1 MPYAHRWERGEI
13 LIAPIYLDQ
22 PFFRIESAGLWYHG
36 ISIGF
41 RRVKKMNLGNSR
53 LITGSMFV
61 FRRNTNID
69 PISGTMGGDERA
81 GEEILAPE
89 RRRSYILLISSS
101 ESSVGSRH
109 WVPTQSW

>member
-41 RRVKKMNLGNSR
+41 RRVKK
-53 LITGSMFV
+53 
-61 FRRNTNID
+61 
-69 PISGTMGGDERA
+69 
-81 GEEILAPE
+81 
-89 RRRSYILLISSS
+89 
-101 ESSVGSRH
+101 
-109 WVPTQSW
+109 